1 MTTRRIVQSCT
12 LNALLLLYAG
22 IATGRATEIPYLAGH
37 VNDNAGVLSSATV
50 TALESELKAHEDSTS
65 DQVVVLTVLSLEGED
80 IETFSIHVVDTWK
93 LGKKGKDNGVLLL
106 VAKDDHKVR
115 IEVGRGLEG
124 NLTDLTCGRII
135 RNDIVPRFKEGD
147 YDAGVRVG
155 VSSILAAIRG
165 AYTADTEGGGDAQ
178 PRGAGLLFL
187 GFFLLIVTPFT
198 LVGVFSRGFAS
209 WFLYCFLIPFWAA
222 FPIAAVGVAVGG
234 TFLAVYL
241 IGFPI
246 AKFILAKTPA
256 GKAWASKYGKFA
268 MTSSGHGGGWSS
280 GSSGWS
286 SSSSS
291 SSFSGGGGSFS
302 GGGSSGSW

>member
-1 MTTRRIVQSCT
+1 MTTHRIVHLCT
-12 LNALLLLYAG
+12 LGALLLLCAG
-22 IATGRATEIPYLAGH
+22 IAPGRATEIPYLAGH
-37 VNDNAGVLSSATV
+37 VNDNAGILSSTTA
-50 TALESELKAHEDSTS
+50 TALESALKAHEDSTS
-65 DQVVVLTVLSLEGED
+65 DQVVVLTVMSLEGED

-106 VAKDDHKVR
+106 VSKDDHKVR

-147 YDAGVRVG
+147 YDTGVRVG
-155 VSSILAAIRG
+155 VTSIIAAIRG
-165 AYTADTEGGGDAQ
+165 AYTADNDGGEPARPWWGD
-178 PRGAGLLFL
+178 LLFF
-187 GFFLLIVTPFT
+187 GFFLLLMTPFT
-198 LVGVFSRGFAS
+198 LVAVFSRGFAS

-222 FPIAAVGVAVGG
+222 FPILAVGVAVGG
-234 TFLAVYL
+234 VFLAAYL

-246 AKFILAKTPA
+246 AKFIMAKTPA

-268 MTSSGHGGGWSS
+268 MTSSGHGGTWSS

-286 SSSSS
+286 SGSSS